1 MRNRYIMTAQ
11 PLLYET
17 ARALE
22 SAFTA
27 DYPEQTAEGVSYGI
41 RLRTLQ
47 VNSAR
52 ANNFVLQ
59 AAMLYGGVVLMV
71 ICLTI
76 LSLQQLLDA
85 GQYRYRFSVLCRLGV
100 EESHIRR
107 LVLQQLG
114 FWFGLPVGAAILV
127 GAGAAGCFIAALR
140 AEIEAY
146 IGFGALAVQLGVTA
160 AILAVLLG
168 CYFVSTW
175 VLFRRAIET

>member
-1 MRNRYIMTAQ
+1 M
-11 PLLYET
+11 
-17 ARALE
+17 
-22 SAFTA
+22 
-27 DYPEQTAEGVSYGI
+27 
-41 RLRTLQ
+41 
-47 VNSAR
+47 
-52 ANNFVLQ
+52 
-59 AAMLYGGVVLMV
+59 
-71 ICLTI
+71 
-76 LSLQQLLDA
+76 
-85 GQYRYRFSVLCRLGV
+85 

-114 FWFGLPVGAAILV
+114 FWFGLPVGTAVLV
-127 GAGAAGCFIAALR
+127 RAGAAGCFIAALR